1 MKNPGLIMREETKK
15 IIENM
20 IQQIKEHVPEYG
32 DFTPIMEVFPNPY
45 TCTQDEVGKFG
56 LRVYK
61 MPKNVVDNPQK
72 RYLEAAA
79 YVPSGMYKSDWV
91 IASGTN
97 EEIIAE
103 MQEEDFAEKLYKA
116 FEQLADLFINFD

>member
-1 MKNPGLIMREETKK
+1 
-15 IIENM
+15 
-20 IQQIKEHVPEYG
+20 
-32 DFTPIMEVFPNPY
+32 
-45 TCTQDEVGKFG
+45 
-56 LRVYK
+56 
-61 MPKNVVDNPQK
+61 MPKDVVPDPRE

-79 YVPSGMYKSDWV
+79 YVPSGMYKSDCA

-116 FEQLADLFINFD
+116 FEQLAELFINYD